1 MSNPTVYVRCACGE
15 QTYTWLYCRACG
27 GHLGRPSCGFC
38 GRPVPS
44 FRVNGCALCDKAIA
58 FERSE
63 EIRREC
69 SVAIRPEVATEAT
82 SMATTHSTPR
92 RQYFAQSKLDLK
104 PYVPKPRRYVEE
116 WSYEGRKIK
125 TRTTYEV

>member
-1 MSNPTVYVRCACGE
+1 MSSHPVYVRCACGE
-15 QTYTWLYCRACG
+15 QTYTWSYCLSCS

-44 FRVNGCALCDKAIA
+44 FRVNGCALCDKALA
-58 FERSE
+58 VERSE

-69 SVAIRPEVATEAT
+69 SVALRTEVASEAT
-82 SMATTHSTPR
+82 STATAQSAPR
-92 RQYFAQSKLDLK
+92 RQCFAQAKLDLK

-116 WSYEGRKIK
+116 WGYEGRKIR